1 MRIKNNKLADQL
13 KALVS
18 SGDLPAPAQKP
29 PLRKEFRSGPNP
41 ASSSKKLI
49 PRKNRKA
56 GSGFSSKKPKIN
68 ILAPPPYNGPLLRPP
83 RQRPTP
89 TVTAG
94 QVFTVTD
101 AEEIPENRCAWA
113 KQTVNKSCIAIDC
126 SGGEAF
132 QLSPA
137 GQDTLTEVVLGIDF
151 GTSSTKVILRDTD
164 REMSYAVKFKTENDQ
179 FVQILPTAVYLDGDN
194 FSLQRLGRR
203 IDNIKIKALRTVS
216 NRRAL
221 ATAISYLA
229 LVIRYSR
236 SYLLNRYR
244 NVFSNRDLLWRFHF
258 GIPAADIRDFPTHQR
273 YLAITRDAV
282 LCSVGSS
289 NHISVNEC
297 LGALDKCGSDQDL
310 STAFSVFPRA
320 LRHACDNSVEF
331 FSREAVKVWPE
342 VMAQTHGF
350 LRSNLWNPQTMSR
363 VMTIDV
369 GAGTLDVSLCQI
381 SNPVDDDFEFAFT
394 PLFVSVDGLGLRNFV
409 RNRRERILASTADF
423 LLKES
428 LRLEFE
434 IFDEIDW
441 VGVRVP
447 TPLLGNNGFVN
458 GIYTI
463 GDPTDVDKGFITQI
477 GKMVYSNSAQPAFS
491 DRVYSEKPMLPV
503 FLCGGGKFVDF
514 YRRRILFYAEN
525 QTQRVVF
532 APQELRSPEE
542 LIDTED
548 EIFDRVS
555 VAYGLAFSDLGKFVD
570 DGFGRPSSVN
580 AFSVPSVQRDWAD
593 RFVDKDMV

>member
-1 MRIKNNKLADQL
+1 MRIKNNKLAEQL
-13 KALVS
+13 RALVS
-18 SGDLPAPAQKP
+18 SGDLPTPVQKPAQ
-29 PLRKEFRSGPNP
+29 RKEVRPGPKPEP
-41 ASSSKKLI
+41 ASKKPI
-49 PRKNRKA
+49 PKKKRETGG
-56 GSGFSSKKPKIN
+56 GSMLKKPKIN
-68 ILAPPPYNGPLLRPP
+68 IPAPPPYNGPLLRPP
-83 RQRPTP
+83 SHRPPP

-94 QVFTVTD
+94 QIFTVTD

-113 KQTVNKSCIAIDC
+113 KQTVNKSRIAIDC
-126 SGGEAF
+126 AGGEAF
-132 QLSPA
+132 QISPA
-137 GQDTLTEVVLGIDF
+137 GQETLTEVVLGIDF

-164 REMSYAVKFKTENDQ
+164 REMSYAVRFKTESDQ
-179 FVQILPTAVYLDGDN
+179 FVQILPTAVHLDGGN
-194 FSLQRLGRR
+194 FSLQGLSPR
-203 IDNIKIKALRTVS
+203 IDNIKIKALRTVA
-216 NRRAL
+216 NKRAL
-221 ATAISYLA
+221 ATAVGYLA

-236 SYLLNRYR
+236 SYLLNRYK
-244 NVFSNRDLLWRFHF
+244 NVFSKRDLLWRFHF
-258 GIPAADIRDFPTHQR
+258 GIPAADVRNFPTHQR
-273 YLAITRDAV
+273 YLTITRAAV

-289 NHISVNEC
+289 NHISLNEC
-297 LGALDKCGSDQDL
+297 LDAINKCGGDQDL
-310 STAFSVFPRA
+310 STAFNAFPKT
-320 LRHACDNSVEF
+320 LKQACDNSVEF
-331 FSREAVKVWPE
+331 FSKEAVKVWPE

-434 IFDEIDW
+434 ILDEIDW

-458 GIYTI
+458 GINTI

-542 LIDTED
+542 LIDTDD

-570 DGFGRPSSVN
+570 DGFGQPSSVN